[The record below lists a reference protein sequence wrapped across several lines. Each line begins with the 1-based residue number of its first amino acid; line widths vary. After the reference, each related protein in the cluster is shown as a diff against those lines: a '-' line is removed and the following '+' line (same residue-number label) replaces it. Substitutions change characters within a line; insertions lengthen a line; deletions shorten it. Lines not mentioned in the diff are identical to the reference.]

1 MNIAIIIISIV
12 DVILSVVLSAIVLMQ
27 SGKESGLSGA
37 LSGKSE
43 TYMGKNGGGLD
54 KKLTSATKWIGLVW
68 IVLTLAL
75 GLLAQVAQTGA

>member
-37 LSGKSE
+37 IAGNSGSYMSKSGK
-43 TYMGKNGGGLD
+43 GGFD
-54 KKLTSATKWIGLVW
+54 KLLARSTKWIALVW
-68 IVLTLAL
+68 VALTLSL
-75 GLLAQVAQTGA
+75 SLL